1 MNVHMSLTHFYIY
14 KIHLLQ
20 LGSDVIQAE
29 VGSQRWSPM
38 LPGGSSDSSSR
49 GCSSAAAAAARPA
62 AAPASTDT
70 VTAAA
75 TATATAAPCWLLPA
89 AAACRRLLTDLD
101 QKRKY
106 RPSEK
111 RLIAR
116 MIVPHLSSLTEFL
129 TELAHKS
136 ELVSVFNI

>member
-1 MNVHMSLTHFYIY
+1 MKMNVHMSLTHIYIY
-14 KIHLLQ
+14 NKSHLLQ

-29 VGSQRWSPM
+29 VGSQRRSPM
-38 LPGGSSDSSSR
+38 MPGGSSDSSSR

-75 TATATAAPCWLLPA
+75 TTTATAAPCWLLPA

-101 QKRKY
+101 QKSKN

-116 MIVPHLSSLTEFL
+116 MIVPHLFQL
-129 TELAHKS
+129 
-136 ELVSVFNI
+136 N